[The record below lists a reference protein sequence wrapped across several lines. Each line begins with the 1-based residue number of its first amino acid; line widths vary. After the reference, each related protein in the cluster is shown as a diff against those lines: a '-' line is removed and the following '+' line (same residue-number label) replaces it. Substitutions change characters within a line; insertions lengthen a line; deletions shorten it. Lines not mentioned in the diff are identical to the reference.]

1 MLRVELRVVRPTR
14 GSVWLALLAT
24 LEIMTGATLAHLAA
38 GGALPS
44 AGWLSAA
51 ALAVFGA
58 GVVVLQ
64 RRVGLLGGTV
74 LAGLSQ
80 LGLHEVF
87 AAFSAAPG
95 AGHQHAVGT
104 SLATG
109 DGGAMLLAHASAVV
123 LSVVVWVLHRRALA
137 VAVRSLPMPS
147 ATPAGRLLAE
157 TGDFVPRPALWAHV
171 SPRRGPPRPAGL

>member
-1 MLRVELRVVRPTR
+1 MELRVVRPTR
-14 GSVWLALLAT
+14 GSVLLSLLAT

-44 AGWLSAA
+44 AGWLAAA
-51 ALAVFGA
+51 ALAVFGT

-64 RRVGLLGGTV
+64 RRVGLLAGAA

-95 AGHQHAVGT
+95 AEHHHAVGT
-104 SLATG
+104 PPGTG
-109 DGGAMLLAHASAVV
+109 DGTAMLLAHACAAV
-123 LSVVVWVLHRRALA
+123 LSVVVWALHRRALA
-137 VAVRSLPMPS
+137 VAVRSLPMPRI
-147 ATPAGRLLAE
+147 APVGRLL
-157 TGDFVPRPALWAHV
+157 TDVRKFVPRPALWAHV
-171 SPRRGPPRPAGL
+171 SPRRGPPRPVGL

>member
-1 MLRVELRVVRPTR
+1 MELRVVRPTR
-14 GSVWLALLAT
+14 GSVWLSLLAT
-24 LEIMTGATLAHLAA
+24 LEIMTGAALAHLAA

-44 AGWLSAA
+44 AGWLAAA

-64 RRVGLLGGTV
+64 RRVGLLTGAV

-95 AGHQHAVGT
+95 AEHHHAVAT
-104 SLATG
+104 SLGSA
-109 DGGAMLLAHASAVV
+109 DGAAMLLAHACAAV
-123 LSVVVWVLHRRALA
+123 LSVVVWVLHRRAFA
-137 VAVRSLPMPS
+137 VAVRSLPIPRV
-147 ATPAGRLLAE
+147 AVAGRLLAE
-157 TGDFVPRPALWAHV
+157 STQFVLRPALWAHV